1 MYPSTGQQELENVQI
16 KKSFRHFQRDQIAI
30 EK

>member
-1 MYPSTGQQELENVQI
+1 MYPSTGQQELDVQI